1 MNKSL
6 LVIPKVASKHRTFVV
21 AVTKAMLTIDPSEIP
36 VAKLHHYLL
45 GAVGPRPIAFASTVD
60 SEGNDNLAPFSFFN
74 VFSANPPIMIFSP
87 ARSGRTNETKDTYKN
102 VKVVPEVVIN
112 VVNYDIVHQMSLAS
126 SPFESGVSEF
136 EKAGFTAVDSDLIR
150 PKRVAE
156 SPVQFECKVIEV
168 KELGDQGG
176 AGNLV
181 ICEVLRIHISEAV
194 LDENGAIDQ
203 HKIDLVSRMG
213 GNWYCRA
220 DENSMFEIMK
230 PITTVG
236 IGFDK
241 LPDDIRLSSTLT
253 GNDLGQLAGI
263 EELPNETDV
272 NEYKLIELSDLFI
285 SLEDTPSELEHELH
299 QRAKELLKENKLNEA
314 WMTLLAFNNG

>member
-1 MNKSL
+1 
-6 LVIPKVASKHRTFVV
+6 
-21 AVTKAMLTIDPSEIP
+21 MLTIDPKEIA
-36 VAKLHHYLL
+36 VSKLHHYLL
-45 GAVGPRPIAFASTVD
+45 GAVGPRPIAFASTID
-60 SEGNDNLAPFSFFN
+60 AEGNENLAPFSFFN
-74 VFSANPPIMIFSP
+74 VFSANPPILIFSP
-87 ARSGRTNETKDTYKN
+87 ARSGRTNTTKDTYNN
-102 VKVVPEVVIN
+102 VKVVPEVVVN

-126 SPFESGVSEF
+126 SPFAPEVSEF
-136 EKAGFTAVDSDLIR
+136 EKAGFTALDSETIR

-168 KELGDQGG
+168 KELGTEGG

-181 ICEVLRIHISEAV
+181 FCEVLRIHIDESV
-194 LDENGAIDQ
+194 LNEDQMIDQ

-236 IGFDK
+236 IGFDA
-241 LPDDIRLSSTLT
+241 LPDDIRDSKTLT

-272 NEYKLIELSDLFI
+272 NEFKLLELSDLFV
-285 SLEDTPSELEHELH
+285 SLEDNPSELENELH
-299 QRAKELLKENKLNEA
+299 TKAKALLNENKLEDA